1 MKHILLLL
9 GAFACTFMLKAQEV
23 KVTQMVPLHCKTGE
37 KCTVEIEI
45 EKNGVE
51 GFARI
56 QQPLPEGFTATL
68 LQDGG
73 ADFSFDKQKVL
84 FVWLNMPASPVIRVA
99 YQISVSADISGAY
112 TIKDGVFSFIQ
123 DTKIQKTPIPPAGL
137 NVNVQ
142 PGTPVAAQQEPKPQ
156 EPLVAAQKPAE
167 KDPPKVT
174 VDRNAPAEPA
184 PQKPAEPAVKA
195 PEPKTEPVVVQTL
208 PEVKPKEEP
217 VVVEPQP
224 EPKPKVEPVV
234 VEPLPE
240 PKPKTEPVAVQPEPK
255 PKVEPVAVKPDP
267 QPNPKTEPAAPAV
280 QTGKSQDGSPVYRV
294 QFSAL
299 KTYKDPADVQKQ
311 MGITEQVYYVTVD
324 GWYKYSF
331 GQWNRRADAEA
342 ACREFNQKTGKKAF
356 VVAQ

>member
-9 GAFACTFMLKAQEV
+9 GAFACSFMLKAQEV

-45 EKNGVE
+45 EKAGVE

-68 LQDGG
+68 LLDGG
-73 ADFSFDKQKVL
+73 ADFSFEKQKVL
-84 FVWLNMPASPVIRVA
+84 FVWLNMPATPVIRVA
-99 YQISVSADISGAY
+99 YQITVTADISGSF
-112 TIKDGVFSFIQ
+112 TISEGVFSFIR
-123 DTKIQKTPIPPAGL
+123 DTRIQKIPIPPASL
-137 NVNVQ
+137 NVNVK
-142 PGTPVAAQQEPKPQ
+142 PGTPVAAQPEPKPQ
-156 EPLVAAQKPAE
+156 EPLVAVQKPAE
-167 KDPPKVT
+167 KDPPEVV

-184 PQKPAEPAVKA
+184 PQKPEEPAVKA
-195 PEPKTEPVVVQTL
+195 PEPKTEPVVVQPL
-208 PEVKPKEEP
+208 PEPKPKAEPAVVEPEPKPKTEP
-217 VVVEPQP
+217 VVVEPM
-224 EPKPKVEPVV
+224 
-234 VEPLPE
+234 PE
-240 PKPKTEPVAVQPEPK
+240 PKPKTEPVAVQPTPDPK
-255 PKVEPVAVKPDP
+255 PKTEPVAVKPDP
-267 QPNPKTEPAAPAV
+267 QPKTKTEPAAQAI
-280 QTGKSQDGSPVYRV
+280 QTGKSQDGTPVYRV

-311 MGITEQVYYVTVD
+311 MGITEQVYYITAD